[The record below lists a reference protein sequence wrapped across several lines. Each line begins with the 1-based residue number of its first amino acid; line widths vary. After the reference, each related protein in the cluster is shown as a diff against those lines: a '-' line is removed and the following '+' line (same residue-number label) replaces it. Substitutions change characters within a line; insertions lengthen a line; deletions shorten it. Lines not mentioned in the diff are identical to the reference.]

1 MNTTRAVTLAVAA
14 LTAALTLSGCGQL
27 QDPAS
32 PPPPCP
38 KPVHVAG
45 GDLVPDGARPCLL
58 STSRP
63 KTGSTRTPSADPNHR
78 PQTDSPKTPGPAR
91 KTPTAPKV
99 PAAPKSPSAPK
110 PPAKAPEKVKVPDI
124 KAPAAAPPRS
134 RP

>member
-1 MNTTRAVTLAVAA
+1 MNTRAVTLTVAA

-32 PPPPCP
+32 P

-63 KTGSTRTPSADPNHR
+63 KAGSTRTPSADPNHR

-91 KTPTAPKV
+91 KTPTAPKA
-99 PAAPKSPSAPK
+99 PATPKTPSAPK
-110 PPAKAPEKVKVPDI
+110 PSAKAPDKVKVPDV